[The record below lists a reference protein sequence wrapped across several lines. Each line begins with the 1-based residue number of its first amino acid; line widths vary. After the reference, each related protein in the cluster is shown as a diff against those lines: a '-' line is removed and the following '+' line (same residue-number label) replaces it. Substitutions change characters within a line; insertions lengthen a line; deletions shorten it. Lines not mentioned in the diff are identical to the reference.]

1 MACCTP
7 PQHSSCKPRA
17 HLPRRHYAR
26 WQSGQPHGWMC
37 FLQLLN
43 MISEGKEAVI
53 WGEDNQY
60 KFRTIIVLI
69 DHFLKCYLAPAQHW
83 NACLLKVAWSRR
95 YALPEILSTLIWKYK
110 NYVKQIFTISAEPSQ
125 CLPPKVCFSIYSL
138 KAGIKKYGPGL

>member
-7 PQHSSCKPRA
+7 PQRSSCKPRA

-60 KFRTIIVLI
+60 KFRTIAVLI

-83 NACLLKVAWSRR
+83 NACLLKVARSTR

-110 NYVKQIFTISAEPSQ
+110 NYVTQIFTISAEPSQ
-125 CLPPKVCFSIYSL
+125 CLPSKVCFSIYSL
-138 KAGIKKYGPGL
+138 KACIKKYGPGL